1 MSPVGIV
8 DASMIMAATTIK
20 QAAIWAKKISTVVS
34 MIDLVD
40 IKDVFNK
47 FLTMTFFE
55 RKLEM
60 SDKYFDEMITARRT
74 IHRRPEEGWTEF
86 ETMWYVCS
94 HLDQWGIP
102 YLTGTK
108 VINPKFAMGRNEQ
121 LVKDAMVR
129 ALKQGV
135 PQEFLDK
142 TEGYTGAVAVIDT
155 GRPGPVTAFRFDMD
169 ALPVRESDAPEHPP
183 VKEGFASERPGLM
196 HACGHDGHTAV
207 GLTVAHWLWDHK
219 EQFCGK
225 FKILFQPAEEGVR
238 GARPMA
244 ESGIVDDANW
254 LVGSHIGGNFKP
266 GEICVQTG
274 GFLASTKFDITFI
287 GQEAHAGN
295 APHKGHSALVAAA
308 CATMMIQGIPRHGDG
323 DTRVA
328 VGKLN
333 AGEGRNIVA
342 AHATMQMEVR
352 GSTQEVNDF
361 MAENVEHIIEGV
373 ERAYQVKAN
382 IERVGESS
390 TLVLC
395 PKIFDVLEEAMHKV
409 PGAKVLPRYS
419 APAGSE
425 DCSWLIRRVAEHG
438 GQAGFFL
445 FGALNHGHHR
455 PDFDIQDTQ
464 TLPIGFNTFIEFAKI
479 VNKA

>member
-121 LVKDAMVR
+121 LVKDAMAR

-135 PQEFLDK
+135 PQKFLDK

>member
-94 HLDQWGIP
+94 PLDQWGIP

-121 LVKDAMVR
+121 LVKDAMAR

>member
-47 FLTMTFFE
+47 FLMMTFFE

-121 LVKDAMVR
+121 LVKDAMAR